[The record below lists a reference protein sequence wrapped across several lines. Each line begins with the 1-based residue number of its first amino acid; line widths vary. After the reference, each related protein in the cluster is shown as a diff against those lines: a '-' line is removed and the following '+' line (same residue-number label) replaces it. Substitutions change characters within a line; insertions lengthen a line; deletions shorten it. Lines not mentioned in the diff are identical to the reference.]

1 MIIIELKKYY
11 TNIKMSKFIKIIF
24 LVTLNFSL
32 LFSFS
37 AKASEKIKIGLLVP
51 LSGLNKE
58 LGQSIIKAV
67 RLAVN
72 DINNN
77 SIEIIPK
84 DTASKAN
91 KALKSAFELKQMG
104 VKVVI
109 GPVFYE
115 SITYLDKIKDV
126 TFLSLTNKT
135 LDLPKNVIS
144 TGINSTS
151 QLNTIKKFLEKN
163 NIKRTIFLTPIQDY
177 EFEVKKG
184 IKDSKIK
191 IYKDYDY
198 STEPTKLTKQIEEI
212 TNYQIRKKNLE
223 DEILRL
229 KKSNQPNKEK
239 KIKKLERRY
248 TLGGLNFDAVVIADF
263 DESLKSV
270 STSLLYADVSPKD
283 KYFITLNQWFDES
296 LLNETGIQPLYYPS
310 INKNNFENYKDKF
323 FSQFNEYP
331 SHLALLSY
339 DLVGLVYYLSLKTN
353 LSNLNKLFKKKNSFK
368 GKIGIFDIKNNKIN
382 HRLNFYKIEDKKII
396 EIF

>member
-1 MIIIELKKYY
+1 
-11 TNIKMSKFIKIIF
+11 MSKFIKIIF
-24 LVTLNFSL
+24 LVILNFSL
-32 LFSFS
+32 LLSFS
-37 AKASEKIKIGLLVP
+37 TKASEKIQIGLMVP
-51 LSGLNKE
+51 LTGPDKD

-67 RLAVN
+67 RLAVK

-91 KALKSAFELKQMG
+91 KSLKSAFELKQMG
-104 VKVVI
+104 VRIVI
-109 GPVFYE
+109 GPIFYE
-115 SITYLDKIKDV
+115 SITYLDEIKDI

-144 TGINSTS
+144 AGINSTS
-151 QLNTIKKFLEKN
+151 QMNTIKKFLETN
-163 NIKRTIFLTPIQDY
+163 NIIKTIFLTPIQNY

-184 IKDSKIK
+184 IKESRIK
-191 IYKDYDY
+191 IFKNYEY

-212 TNYQIRKKNLE
+212 TNYRIRKQNLE

-229 KKSNQPNKEK
+229 KKSNQTNKEK
-239 KIKKLERRY
+239 RIKKLEQRY

-270 STSLLYADVSPKD
+270 TTSLLYTDVYPKN
-283 KYFITLNQWFDES
+283 KYFITLNQWFDKS
-296 LLNETGIQPLYYPS
+296 LLNEINIQPLYYPS
-310 INKNNFENYKDKF
+310 INKNNFEDYKEKF
-323 FSQFNEYP
+323 FNEFNEYP
-331 SHLALLSY
+331 SHLSLLSY

-382 HRLNFYKIEDKKII
+382 HRLNFYKIENKKII

>member
-1 MIIIELKKYY
+1 MIIIKLKQYY

-24 LVTLNFSL
+24 LVILNFSL
-32 LFSFS
+32 LLSFS
-37 AKASEKIKIGLLVP
+37 TKASEKIQIGLMVP
-51 LSGLNKE
+51 LTGPDKD

-67 RLAVN
+67 RLAVK

-91 KALKSAFELKQMG
+91 KSLKSAFELKQMG
-104 VKVVI
+104 VRIVI
-109 GPVFYE
+109 GPIFYE
-115 SITYLDKIKDV
+115 SITYLDEIKDI

-144 TGINSTS
+144 AGINSTS
-151 QLNTIKKFLEKN
+151 QMNTIKEFLETN
-163 NIKRTIFLTPIQDY
+163 NIIKTIFLTPIQNY

-184 IKDSKIK
+184 IKESRIK
-191 IYKDYDY
+191 IFKNYEY
-198 STEPTKLTKQIEEI
+198 STEPTKLTKQIEKI
-212 TNYQIRKKNLE
+212 TNYRIRKQNLE

-229 KKSNQPNKEK
+229 KKSNQTNNEK
-239 KIKKLERRY
+239 RIKKLEQRY

-270 STSLLYADVSPKD
+270 TTSLLYTDVYPKN
-283 KYFITLNQWFDES
+283 KYFITLNQWFDKS
-296 LLNETGIQPLYYPS
+296 LLNEINIQPLYYPS
-310 INKNNFENYKDKF
+310 INKNNFEDYKKKF
-323 FSQFNEYP
+323 FNEFNEYP
-331 SHLALLSY
+331 SHLSLLSY

-382 HRLNFYKIEDKKII
+382 HRLNFYKIENKKII